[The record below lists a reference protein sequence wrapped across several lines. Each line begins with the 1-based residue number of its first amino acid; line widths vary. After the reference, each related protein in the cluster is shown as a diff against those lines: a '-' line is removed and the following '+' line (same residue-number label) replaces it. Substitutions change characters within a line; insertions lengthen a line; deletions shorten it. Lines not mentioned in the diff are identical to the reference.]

1 MPDHADLIVLGGG
14 PAGAVSA
21 WLAAREGLDVVL
33 VDPRRPRPRLEGLSP
48 RLHRWLAG
56 QGLLA
61 GFDGILGPLRRQ
73 VDWAGVSHGNGEY
86 VVMRDRLDAHLRQ
99 AAVRAGARLI
109 EDSARPEAEAGGA
122 VLASGGRLFAA
133 RVIDARGRGGVSP
146 AGRAPATLALSGWL
160 KADLPPGI
168 RLTAFAGGWLW
179 RVALPDGRVWVQAM
193 LDAAG
198 AGRPAERLRA
208 AVAIAEPALAEARP
222 AGEVLARE
230 AAPRLPEPVADLA
243 VLRVGDAFAAMD
255 PLSGHGQFWAIS
267 SALAVAAVRRTLA
280 ARPGSE
286 EICRDFLNQRAR
298 EVSLHQAR
306 IGRDF
311 IRLEGRFRDAPF
323 WAARRD
329 FPDDAPAGQVLTAP
343 EIRAGIVVENGML
356 ARREVLH
363 TPRSPMGIGWFGT
376 IPAPDAW
383 RLWQARRLEGGREGA
398 LARQIRAEL
407 TP

>member
-1 MPDHADLIVLGGG
+1 M
-14 PAGAVSA
+14 
-21 WLAAREGLDVVL
+21 
-33 VDPRRPRPRLEGLSP
+33 
-48 RLHRWLAG
+48 
-56 QGLLA
+56 
-61 GFDGILGPLRRQ
+61 
-73 VDWAGVSHGNGEY
+73 
-86 VVMRDRLDAHLRQ
+86 
-99 AAVRAGARLI
+99 
-109 EDSARPEAEAGGA
+109 
-122 VLASGGRLFAA
+122 
-133 RVIDARGRGGVSP
+133 
-146 AGRAPATLALSGWL
+146 
-160 KADLPPGI
+160 
-168 RLTAFAGGWLW
+168 
-179 RVALPDGRVWVQAM
+179 
-193 LDAAG
+193 
-198 AGRPAERLRA
+198 
-208 AVAIAEPALAEARP
+208 
-222 AGEVLARE
+222 LARE

-323 WAARRD
+323 WVARRD

-363 TPRSPMGIGWFGT
+363 TPRSPMGIGWFGA